1 MRFIASLMIV
11 GIASSVH
18 AMQIPPEAEEAKVVQ
33 IYTQDE
39 LVNLIKQNKH
49 LQRVQQDEC
58 QLVQDIQA
66 RADVMKLPSYQHLFG
81 DMLMFGV
88 CVPKDAERGWD
99 LVKAAAL
106 QGSPEA
112 LEQVGRYYQQGKIV
126 QKDLTKAREFLYQ
139 AGAMGNLAAQVRLA
153 ELLLA
158 DVGSPRDYETVY
170 RWLHHSI
177 TADENMHQ
185 RVQKALEGLAKR
197 MPAAVLERAK
207 RPL

>member
-1 MRFIASLMIV
+1 MRPFMLLLLLGMSSSTSALQIA
-11 GIASSVH
+11 A
-18 AMQIPPEAEEAKVVQ
+18 PEEAKVVQ

-39 LVNLIKQNKH
+39 LAEMIKHNTH
-49 LQRVQQDEC
+49 LQRVQADEC

-66 RADVMKLPSYQHLFG
+66 RADVMKLPVYQHLFG
-81 DMLMFGV
+81 DMLMYGV
-88 CVPKDAERGWD
+88 CVPKDAKRGWD
-99 LVKAAAL
+99 LVQAAAL

-139 AGAMGNLAAQVRLA
+139 AGAMGSLAAQLQLA
-153 ELLLA
+153 ELLVA

-170 RWLHHSI
+170 RWLHHSV
-177 TADENMHQ
+177 TSDQAQHQ
-185 RVQKALEGLAKR
+185 RIEQVLKSLASR
-197 MPAAVLERAK
+197 MPTAVLERAK

>member
-1 MRFIASLMIV
+1 MRQFTVLLLLGLSAPAV
-11 GIASSVH
+11 AWQV
-18 AMQIPPEAEEAKVVQ
+18 ADVEEAKVVQ

-39 LVNLIKQNKH
+39 LAELIKQNKH
-49 LQRVQQDEC
+49 LQRVQDDEC

-66 RADVMKLPSYQHLFG
+66 RADVMKLPLYQHLFG

-88 CVPKDAERGWD
+88 CINKDAKRGWD
-99 LVKAAAL
+99 LLQAAAL

-112 LEQVGRYYQQGKIV
+112 LEQVGRYYLQGKIV

-139 AGAMGNLAAQVRLA
+139 AGAMGSLAAQLQLA

-170 RWLHHSI
+170 RWLHHSV
-177 TADENMHQ
+177 TSDQALHQ
-185 RVQKALEGLAKR
+185 RIEQALSGLASR
-197 MPAAVLERAK
+197 MPASVLERAK

>member
-1 MRFIASLMIV
+1 MRPFMLLLLLGMSSSTSALQIA
-11 GIASSVH
+11 A
-18 AMQIPPEAEEAKVVQ
+18 PEEAKVVQ

-39 LVNLIKQNKH
+39 LAEMIKHNTH
-49 LQRVQQDEC
+49 LQRVQADEC

-66 RADVMKLPSYQHLFG
+66 RADVMKLPVYQHLFG
-81 DMLMFGV
+81 DMLMYGV
-88 CVPKDAERGWD
+88 CVPKDAKRGWD
-99 LVKAAAL
+99 LVQAAAL

-139 AGAMGNLAAQVRLA
+139 AGAMGSLAAQLQLA
-153 ELLLA
+153 ELLVA

-170 RWLHHSI
+170 RWLHHSV
-177 TADENMHQ
+177 TSDQAQHQ
-185 RVQKALEGLAKR
+185 RIEQVLKSLASR

>member
-1 MRFIASLMIV
+1 MRPFMLLLLLGMSSSTSALQIA
-11 GIASSVH
+11 A
-18 AMQIPPEAEEAKVVQ
+18 PEEAKVVQ

-39 LVNLIKQNKH
+39 LAEMIKHNTH
-49 LQRVQQDEC
+49 LQRVQADEC

-66 RADVMKLPSYQHLFG
+66 RADVMKLPVYQHLFG
-81 DMLMFGV
+81 DMLVYGV
-88 CVPKDAERGWD
+88 CVPKDAKRGWD
-99 LVKAAAL
+99 LVQAAAL

-139 AGAMGNLAAQVRLA
+139 AGAMGSLAAQLQLA
-153 ELLLA
+153 ELLVA

-170 RWLHHSI
+170 RWLHHSV
-177 TADENMHQ
+177 TSDQAQHQ
-185 RVQKALEGLAKR
+185 RIEQVLKSLASR